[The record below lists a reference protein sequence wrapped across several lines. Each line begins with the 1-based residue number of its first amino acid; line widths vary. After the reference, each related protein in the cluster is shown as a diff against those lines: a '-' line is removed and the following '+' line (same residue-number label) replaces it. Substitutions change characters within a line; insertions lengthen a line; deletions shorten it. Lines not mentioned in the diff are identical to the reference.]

1 MEVNR
6 ELILKVA
13 KNSRL
18 NLSEHE
24 ISQFTNDFKEIL
36 NAFSALNE
44 LDTIDVK
51 PSFHP
56 VELKNHLRDD
66 IPRPS
71 VPVDQILS
79 NSHHKKDNYFVGPKA
94 L

>member
-1 MEVNR
+1 MDIDR

-18 NLSEHE
+18 NLSESE
-24 ISQFTNDFKEIL
+24 ISQFTDDFKDIL

-44 LDTIDVK
+44 LETTDIK

-56 VELKNHLRDD
+56 VEIKNRLRED

-71 VPVDQILS
+71 VPVDLILS

>member
-1 MEVNR
+1 MDIDR

-18 NLSEHE
+18 NLSESE
-24 ISQFTNDFKEIL
+24 ISQFTDDFKDIL

-44 LDTIDVK
+44 LETTDIK

-56 VELKNHLRDD
+56 
-66 IPRPS
+66 
-71 VPVDQILS
+71 
-79 NSHHKKDNYFVGPKA
+79 A
-94 L
+94 